1 MATLFE
7 ILQQKQA
14 PAPQYGGNALLAD
27 TADAARAMPQA
38 QPLMRPTA
46 ERQRSRGPGLLDTI
60 WGMAAGYSPN
70 ATRQMGEARELSMRA
85 AENELASSGRAL
97 EDRRSVLE
105 QITDPRERAVAMANM
120 GKWGENAAQ
129 RYGMT
134 NLSRGGVL
142 ASGTGEILAANP
154 FTHETGDEIVGVGPS
169 GADRIYTRQAPSIR
183 EQIDQDKVD
192 ADIALGQ
199 AGLGIK
205 QAELGIAQAE
215 AGAKVAQRDREAA
228 ERETAVEG
236 ANASDTSKVR
246 AMNTAMEGIRR
257 HLGSAGAWTNLQPWK
272 KQSRADLEAQITA
285 LQGVITLD
293 GLAEMKANS
302 PNGASG
308 MGAMSEREGQWLAS
322 RVAALDPNMRS
333 EELELAMGEIT
344 DFIAEIESRAARR
357 QRSLGGGRGQPV
369 RVTSIAQARALPSGT
384 VFIDPNGVRRTV
396 P

>member
-7 ILQQKQA
+7 MIQQRQQ
-14 PAPQYGGNALLAD
+14 PMPSYGRNALLAD
-27 TADAARAMPQA
+27 TADQVAAMPQ

-46 ERQRSRGPGLLDTI
+46 ERQRSRGPSVLDTI

-70 ATRQMGEARELSMRA
+70 ATRQMGEQRDLAMRA
-85 AENELASSGRAL
+85 AEAELAASGRNL
-97 EDRRSVLE
+97 SDREAVLS

-154 FTHETGDEIVGVGPS
+154 FTHETGDEIVGVGPD
-169 GADRIYTRQAPSIR
+169 GARELYTRRAPSIR
-183 EQIDQDKVD
+183 EQIDKDRVD

-199 AGLGIK
+199 SNLGIK

-215 AGAKVAQRDREAA
+215 AGAKQAERDRAAVEREVAA
-228 ERETAVEG
+228 EG
-236 ANASDTSKVR
+236 ATASDTSKVR
-246 AMNTAMEGIRR
+246 AMTTAMDGIRR
-257 HLGSAGAWTNLQPWK
+257 HIGSAGTWTNPRSHLPQ
-272 KQSRADLEAQITA
+272 QRANLEAQITA

-308 MGAMSEREGQWLAS
+308 MGAMSEREGAWLAS
-322 RVAALDPNMRS
+322 RVAALDPNMS
-333 EELELAMGEIT
+333 SDELEVALGEIT
-344 DFIAEIESRAARR
+344 DFMDEIKARAERR
-357 QRSLGGGRGQPV
+357 QRALGGGRSSGGSAPN
-369 RVTSIAQARALPSGT
+369 RAALLAEAR
-384 VFIDPNGVRRTV
+384 RRGLL
-396 P
+396 